1 LISLLLVSVDQSFN
15 ITVKVDRH
23 ISCANLITLI
33 SKEIKKINPDFS
45 PEENVFLHKGKNIVF
60 NARSLA
66 SENFNDGDIILIQQ
80 IEDDHMLNFDMS
92 IYSKIENN
100 FISINLVSHDHDF
113 YFKLN
118 VDEDST
124 GTELINFWIDEYFCG
139 SKTKAS
145 CI

>member
-1 LISLLLVSVDQSFN
+1 MKRVNNLISLQLVSVDQSFN

-66 SENFNDGDIILIQQ
+66 SEDFNDGDTILIQQ
-80 IEDDHMLNFDMS
+80 IEDDHKLSFDIDDLDIVDIS
-92 IYSKIENN
+92 LVNSKIIE
-100 FISINLVSHDHDF
+100 INLVSHDHDF
-113 YFKLN
+113 YFKLMYMKIQQ
-118 VDEDST
+118 
-124 GTELINFWIDEYFCG
+124 ELN
-139 SKTKAS
+139 
-145 CI
+145 